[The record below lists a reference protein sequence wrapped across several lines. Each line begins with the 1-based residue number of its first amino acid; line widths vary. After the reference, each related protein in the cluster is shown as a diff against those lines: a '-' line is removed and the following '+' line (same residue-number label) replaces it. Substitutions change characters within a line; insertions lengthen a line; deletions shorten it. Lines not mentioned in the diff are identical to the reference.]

1 MVNDKDLCESIGYA
15 WLRSLRE
22 AEAGATEQPDAVAD
36 EAAARVI
43 KSPRKSLC
51 SFFQHRT

>member
-1 MVNDKDLCESIGYA
+1 MTKTCAGCA
-15 WLRSLRE
+15 RLRSLRE
-22 AEAGATEQPDAVAD
+22 AEAEATEEPDAVAD

-51 SFFQHRT
+51 FFFLSMLNAA